1 MGDGFGRILEGA
13 MKDRL
18 VTLIGGGGFVG
29 RYVAQALLKAGARV
43 RVAQRD
49 PREAWFLKPLGGL
62 GQTQFV
68 AADVTRPDSLARAV
82 TGSDAVVNL
91 AGAFGRSAYAVN
103 TAGAGNAAKAAAAA
117 GAAAFVQISAL
128 GADPQAEA
136 DFGRSKGEGEQLVSE
151 AFPKATILRPS
162 FIFGREDQFVNRF
175 AALAAHAPV
184 VPVLRGQVR
193 IQPVYVADVA
203 AAVMQAL
210 AGSKAFG
217 GRTLE
222 LGGPDVMTFTQFQRW
237 LVEATGRRKP
247 VIELPDFVGAGIAT
261 LGFLPGMPITWDQ
274 WLMLQQDNVTAAN
287 ALPELGITPTP
298 LAAVAPAWLVRYRRH
313 GRFAGSHQA
322 A

>member
-1 MGDGFGRILEGA
+1 

-18 VTLIGGGGFVG
+18 VTVIGGGGFVG

-68 AADVTRPDSLARAV
+68 AADVTRADSLARAV
-82 TGSDAVVNL
+82 AGSDAVVNL
-91 AGAFGRSAYAVN
+91 AGAFGRQAYAVN
-103 TAGAGNAAKAAAAA
+103 TAGAENAAKAAAAA
-117 GAAAFVQISAL
+117 GASAFVQISAL
-128 GADPQAEA
+128 GADAQAASEY
-136 DFGRSKGEGEQLVSE
+136 GRSKGEGEQLVRE
-151 AFPKATILRPS
+151 AFPTATIVRPS

-175 AALAAHAPV
+175 AALAAQAPV

-203 AAVMQAL
+203 AAVVKAL
-210 AGSKAFG
+210 AEPRTA

-222 LGGPDVMTFTQFQRW
+222 LGGPDAMTFAQFQRW
-237 LVEATGRRKP
+237 LVEATGRRKG
-247 VIELPDFVGAGIAT
+247 VVELPDFIGAGIAT
-261 LGFLPGMPITWDQ
+261 LGFLPGMPISWDQ
-274 WLMLQQDNVTAAN
+274 WLMLQQDNVTEDN

-298 LAAVAPAWLVRYRRH
+298 LGAVAPGWLVQYRRH